1 MTVSQNITIK
11 DVFHQPL
18 LLWDPTWNHT
28 EVKSRTSETTT
39 YVSIPML
46 LWYMVC
52 SLLNWSSYLFTH
64 SLVNEIGKLW
74 PFVEWTGPT
83 IFLIGA
89 QLYRVNFLF
98 EKKMTWSEVLFNWR
112 LIIVSAFFK
121 HHQKIGER
129 MIQVQWS
136 PMLQNTQLSTFKK
149 EGFLCGFAL
158 QNKMQNKKY
167 LPNTTKCRILDF
179 IRFMVSRD
187 FGKRSL
193 DTISMIWMCSRAF
206 LHMFW
211 SALTRELQIEKGK
224 QDWQDESDPQN
235 WHEALQ
241 FPKLRWQQKH
251 K

>member
-89 QLYRVNFLF
+89 QLYRVNFL
-98 EKKMTWSEVLFNWR
+98 EKNDLKRSSVQLEVDHRQCVLQTPSENWR
-112 LIIVSAFFK
+112 K
-121 HHQKIGER
+121 DDPG
-129 MIQVQWS
+129 
-136 PMLQNTQLSTFKK
+136 PMESNASKYPTFN
-149 EGFLCGFAL
+149 F
-158 QNKMQNKKY
+158 
-167 LPNTTKCRILDF
+167 
-179 IRFMVSRD
+179 
-187 FGKRSL
+187 
-193 DTISMIWMCSRAF
+193 
-206 LHMFW
+206 
-211 SALTRELQIEKGK
+211 
-224 QDWQDESDPQN
+224 
-235 WHEALQ
+235 
-241 FPKLRWQQKH
+241 
-251 K
+251 